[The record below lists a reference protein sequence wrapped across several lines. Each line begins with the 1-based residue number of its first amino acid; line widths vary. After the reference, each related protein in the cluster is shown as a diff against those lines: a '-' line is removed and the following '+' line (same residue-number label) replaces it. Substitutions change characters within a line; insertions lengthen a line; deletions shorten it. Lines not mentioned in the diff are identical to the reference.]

1 MSASFNYALVVL
13 EIIKEVQT
21 IQNTRTEIKLLQFK
35 DLESLKINQHVPVSL
50 NSMESLLF
58 CWQSLRENGCLL
70 SSRATTHWRQYPG
83 INGHIRRDFGIYVLY
98 IPRYP
103 VSVSDGWF
111 KLLEKRVSWI
121 IRFDP
126 VPIIPDVKYKNEVNF
141 DIKIRFKAIDGSSQ
155 VVFLFILFVEAC
167 SDNIY
172 KLNNRK
178 GKKTII
184 QNVGFI

>member
-1 MSASFNYALVVL
+1 MQWNDLFSADNPS
-13 EIIKEVQT
+13 E
-21 IQNTRTEIKLLQFK
+21 RTTA
-35 DLESLKINQHVPVSL
+35 
-50 NSMESLLF
+50 F
-58 CWQSLRENGCLL
+58 CHRGPQLIDGS
-70 SSRATTHWRQYPG
+70 TPG
-83 INGHIRRDFGIYVLY
+83 LTAIYIRRDFGIYVLY

-172 KLNNRK
+172 KLNNLK
-178 GKKTII
+178 VKKTII

>member
-1 MSASFNYALVVL
+1 M
-13 EIIKEVQT
+13 
-21 IQNTRTEIKLLQFK
+21 
-35 DLESLKINQHVPVSL
+35 
-50 NSMESLLF
+50 
-58 CWQSLRENGCLL
+58 
-70 SSRATTHWRQYPG
+70 
-83 INGHIRRDFGIYVLY
+83 
-98 IPRYP
+98 
-103 VSVSDGWF
+103 
-111 KLLEKRVSWI
+111 EKRVFCI

-178 GKKTII
+178 GKKTPI